1 MLTFYTIKSLQE
13 VQRFFVPCAR
23 SPIMNYLCKFELYMG
38 REEIFMLVSAIYIE
52 RVIIMLKSLL

>member
-38 REEIFMLVSAIYIE
+38 REEIFMLVSAIYI
-52 RVIIMLKSLL
+52 